1 MTPKAERE
9 IRQTQQFNVG
19 ENEMV
24 IEGYALVFNQE
35 TVLFEIKGTEYRESI
50 DRNALNDADMTDVI
64 LNYKHGGKVFARTRN
79 GTLELRVD
87 EKGLYFKAKL
97 SGTEEGRKLYEE
109 IKGGYLEKCS
119 YAYTVSED
127 TINKNLRIV
136 KRIKKI
142 YDISIVDIPAYE
154 QTSVIARSRFESE
167 EEKRIKAMEIAN
179 LRKTLILKTYL

>member
-1 MTPKAERE
+1 
-9 IRQTQQFNVG
+9 
-19 ENEMV
+19 
-24 IEGYALVFNQE
+24 
-35 TVLFEIKGTEYRESI
+35 
-50 DRNALNDADMTDVI
+50 
-64 LNYKHGGKVFARTRN
+64 
-79 GTLELRVD
+79 
-87 EKGLYFKAKL
+87 
-97 SGTEEGRKLYEE
+97 LYEE

-119 YAYTVSED
+119 YAYTVAED